1 MVVKTHTTTA
11 MPGLNGGEV
20 SFSLSGGGGAMI
32 RWGVGGGVSLVCAA
46 FVRSRR
52 RVRRRR
58 KMEGAGAMWG
68 RGWWLAEEGEA
79 QH

>member
-1 MVVKTHTTTA
+1 
-11 MPGLNGGEV
+11 
-20 SFSLSGGGGAMI
+20 
-32 RWGVGGGVSLVCAA
+32 
-46 FVRSRR
+46 
-52 RVRRRR
+52 VRRRR